1 MKRKEVLKLFS
12 YMITS
17 AKNLMNEPQ
26 IYGPLR
32 LVDSMSRW
40 FHLLK
45 ENNLIDDKGLAEV
58 INLIDEKKYM
68 CMTDEEEFMSMLDD
82 AVNGMV
88 NTMISE

>member
-17 AKNLMNEPQ
+17 ATNLMNEPQ

>member
-1 MKRKEVLKLFS
+1 LKRKEVLKLFS